1 MAVDKREVLLAEG
14 FQNIIDVIWSAILEP
29 RAEVIVLDFVP
40 FAENF
45 NALEILCVDGDLP
58 ALLAQGSW
66 LVARLLVQLLS
77 GLFSLAWSPLNSSC
91 HPPSRP
97 RRVCRQAIEMII
109 R

>member
-66 LVARLLVQLLS
+66 LVARIQLLP
-77 GLFSLAWSPLNSSC
+77 GLFPLAWSLLNSSC
-91 HPPSRP
+91 HPPAVP
-97 RRVCRQAIEMII
+97 AAYVGRQW